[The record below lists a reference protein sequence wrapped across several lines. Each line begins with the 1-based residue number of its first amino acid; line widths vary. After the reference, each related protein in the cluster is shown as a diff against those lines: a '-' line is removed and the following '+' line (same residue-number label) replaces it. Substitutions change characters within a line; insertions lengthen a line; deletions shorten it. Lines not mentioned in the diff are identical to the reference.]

1 MLAIKDKVKLKPD
14 QVIFNQA
21 VSKSIIEIII
31 FCRRQAFSLRGHRDD
46 PQFYNSWLLEFS
58 SVNVGSF
65 LELIQFRAAAGDK
78 ILKEHILKAPSNA
91 KYVFKTIQNELICLC
106 GEEIVSGIISE
117 VKESRV
123 FCILADEV
131 TDCFN
136 TEQMSFVIRS
146 VDNSCQIREKII
158 QFLECESGTSGQ

>member
-1 MLAIKDKVKLKPD
+1 M
-14 QVIFNQA
+14 
-21 VSKSIIEIII
+21 
-31 FCRRQAFSLRGHRDD
+31 
-46 PQFYNSWLLEFS
+46 
-58 SVNVGSF
+58 NVGSF
-65 LELIQFRAAAGDK
+65 LELIRFRAAAGDE

-106 GEEIVSGIISE
+106 CEEIVTGIISE

-131 TDCFN
+131 TYSFN

-146 VDNSCQIREKII
+146 VDNSCLIREKII